1 MNTEKRQARVDQAK
15 SRKADLAK
23 VHVAKKALGWDDSTY
38 RDILWAVCQVKSSA
52 DLDQAGRSRF
62 LAHLVKCGWVDAKK
76 PGSGPIRPV
85 RKALTGPQ
93 KKMWSLWQQLAD
105 AGLVENRKMPALMA
119 YVERQ
124 THVSRLEWLNGA
136 QEDLV
141 IESLKKWLSRKPEKV
156 AP

>member
-1 MNTEKRQARVDQAK
+1 MYPISATAGDQAK

-23 VHVAKKALGWDDSTY
+23 IHVAKKALGWDDSAY

-62 LAHLVKCGWVDAKK
+62 LAHLGKCGWVDTKK
-76 PGSGPIRPV
+76 PAGGSARPV

-105 AGLVENRKMPALMA
+105 ADLVENRKMPALMA

-124 THVSRLEWLNGA
+124 TSVARLEWLNSA

-141 IESLKKWLSRKPEKV
+141 IESLKKWLKRQSAKDAR
-156 AP
+156 